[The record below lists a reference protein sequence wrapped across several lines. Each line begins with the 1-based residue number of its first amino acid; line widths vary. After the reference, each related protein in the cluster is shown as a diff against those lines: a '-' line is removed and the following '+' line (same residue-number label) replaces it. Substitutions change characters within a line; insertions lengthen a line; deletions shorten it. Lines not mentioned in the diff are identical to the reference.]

1 MAPSVLAAVGYFSA
15 DMFINA
21 LKKTGKNLTVEAFQK
36 VSSKL
41 KYNVKNTAG
50 PTVFPKDSEAPG
62 TCGTLVTSNG
72 TGYDVTVPYFCA
84 PVLKYKG

>member
-50 PTVFPKDSEAPG
+50 PTTFPKDSEAPG

-84 PVLKYKG
+84 PVLKFKG